1 MPTDSGACLAAVD
14 AAESSLAA
22 RPCLDTSPSKLQKN
36 ALIGKGG
43 FGLVYRCTHLSG
55 AEFALKQ
62 IHKGRAVK
70 RPLGAKLVARE
81 IAAHEALPPHPFV
94 VAMHR
99 CWQDDRSVYLLLELC
114 ACTLF
119 DALFLHGDRNYR
131 LPEAS
136 AKMYVASVAL
146 ALRHLH
152 RAGFVFRDLKLEN
165 VLLDPTGQLKLADLG
180 SAKRIS
186 DTPGQRLMTEIG
198 TQSYLPPEQVGGR
211 GRNSAGDLW
220 ALGVLAYEMLAGEPG
235 PFETDDVGDD
245 APSRLRIF
253 AAATT
258 SQERVAALTLAIS
271 LTLTN
276 PNPNPNPNLTPT
288 LTLTL
293 SLALTLTL
301 ALLSQER
308 VAAYAAAPGGRR
320 EAIRRRLLEC
330 RTERGGAHAA
340 DAVVGLLQPSEA
352 KRLGCGALGF
362 ASLLEHTWFDG
373 FDWSALVAG
382 RVSK

>member
-131 LPEAS
+131 LPEPS

-258 SQERVAALTLAIS
+258 SQERVAA
-271 LTLTN
+271 
-276 PNPNPNPNLTPT
+276 
-288 LTLTL
+288 
-293 SLALTLTL
+293 
-301 ALLSQER
+301 
-308 VAAYAAAPGGRR
+308 YAAAPGGRR